1 VKKLPFM
8 NHDPQDSSAQYLEDL
23 ATGYWFSEALYA
35 AVEMEIFSRLE
46 PVGKTLQELAV
57 VLQLDPEGLGRFLPV
72 LQSLGLISQYDGNWF
87 NTKIAR
93 RFLIKDG
100 VGYQGDSILWR
111 KSLMENWRE
120 LHDCLRT
127 GTRTSFPQEDGE
139 EELARRFRRYSQAMD
154 CVARQKAGEML
165 PFFAGVPLAG
175 NILDVGSGAGAVSS
189 VFLDAFPFSQATL
202 LDLAPVLDYAEE
214 KNGNR
219 YGNRIRY
226 CPANILE
233 PWPVP
238 EKEFDLVILS
248 NLVHA
253 YGESEIAGVL
263 KKAAACL
270 KPEGFLLIH
279 DFFFEHHPSKAALFD
294 LNMLVNTFNGRV
306 YQAAWV
312 QDELRKLGLVSTN
325 LLSLESD
332 TALVIGAG
340 NHERLDSLCLD
351 KKSQLAAQ
359 IRHLGFRNVY
369 PIAAD
374 MVHVPDWTPMHCRF
388 GCSSFGQPHCPPH
401 SPSPE
406 KTRSMLLDY
415 TTCLILEGDPP
426 TGGFQRQV
434 LQAEKEAFRGGFYKA
449 FAFWAGPCSICKECS
464 GDLMCKNTKEARP
477 SMEASGID
485 VFETVRRAAI
495 PLRTL
500 ADGDDF
506 VKYFA
511 ILLLE

>member
-1 VKKLPFM
+1 MEKLPFLTY
-8 NHDPQDSSAQYLEDL
+8 NPQDNSAQYLEDL
-23 ATGYWFSEALYA
+23 ATGYWFSQALFT
-35 AVEMEIFSRLE
+35 AVEMEIFTRLE
-46 PVGKTLQELAV
+46 PSGKTLPELAAG
-57 VLQLDPEGLGRFLPV
+57 LQIDLGGLKRFLRV
-72 LQSLGLISQYDGNWF
+72 LHALGLISQDGETWF

-100 VGYQGDSILWR
+100 VGYQGDSIIWR
-111 KSLMENWRE
+111 KSLMDSWRE
-120 LHDCLRT
+120 LHECLRT
-127 GTRTSFPQEDGE
+127 GTRTSFPSEDGE
-139 EELARRFRRYSQAMD
+139 EELTRRFRRYSQAMD
-154 CVARQKAGEML
+154 CVAKQKAGEML
-165 PFFAGVPLAG
+165 PFFAGVPLTG

-189 VFLDAFPFSQATL
+189 VFLDAFPFSRATL

-214 KNGNR
+214 INGSR
-219 YGNRIRY
+219 YGNRISY

-233 PWPVP
+233 SWPVP

-248 NLVHA
+248 NIVHA
-253 YGESEIAGVL
+253 YGEAEIVEVL

-270 KPEGFLLIH
+270 KPDGFLLIH
-279 DFFFEHHPSKAALFD
+279 DFFFEHHQSKAALFD
-294 LNMLVNTFNGRV
+294 LNMLVNTCNGQV
-306 YQAAWV
+306 YSAAWI
-312 QDELRKLGLVSTN
+312 QDELKKLGLASTDM
-325 LLSLESD
+325 LSLESD
-332 TALVIGAG
+332 TALVIAAG
-340 NHERLDSLCLD
+340 NQERLAGLCLD
-351 KKSQLAAQ
+351 KKSQLAAR

-406 KTRSMLLDY
+406 ETRSMLLDY

-434 LQAEKEAFRGGFYKA
+434 LRAEKEAFRGGFYKA
-449 FAFWAGPCSICKECS
+449 FALWAGPCSICKECT
-464 GDLMCKNTKEARP
+464 GDFSCKNTKEARP

-485 VFETVRRAAI
+485 VFETVRRAGI
-495 PLRTL
+495 PLKTL
-500 ADGDDF
+500 AEGDDF